1 MSKIPG
7 KIDND
12 DSKTIEFK
20 ELCGFFGYDEDGKLL
35 SQCVTQWSERSTGEI
50 RAQKQAEESKN
61 SSESC
66 GTGGGG
72 GGVLRDMQSFFLE
85 SDLVI
90 HPVHV
95 GGGGVVVGAGG
106 GAGGMRAAGARE
118 IGDECVAVIAEIESR
133 LHALLL
139 ADRSQILALQ
149 GRLAEA
155 ENTLKGRRTESK
167 ALIQYVSDAYTSL
180 DEMAEMI
187 ITAYTNSMN
196 LLAMIAPEVLNIRF
210 VCVSCV

>member
-1 MSKIPG
+1 M
-7 KIDND
+7 
-12 DSKTIEFK
+12 
-20 ELCGFFGYDEDGKLL
+20 
-35 SQCVTQWSERSTGEI
+35 
-50 RAQKQAEESKN
+50 
-61 SSESC
+61 
-66 GTGGGG
+66 
-72 GGVLRDMQSFFLE
+72 
-85 SDLVI
+85 
-90 HPVHV
+90 
-95 GGGGVVVGAGG
+95 VGAGG

-118 IGDECVAVIAEIESR
+118 IGDECVAVIAEIDSR

-155 ENTLKGRRTESK
+155 ENTLKGRRAESK